1 MSDTAQAASTPRRA
15 SDSPVLVLAL
25 LALWLLATIGLR
37 PLLVPDEGRYASVAR
52 EMLLSGDWLVPRLD
66 GLPFF
71 HKPPLFYWLDAAA
84 MRLFGANQ
92 FAARLAPALGAF
104 AMGAALYL
112 ALRRWHGPRI
122 ALSALGVLATAPM
135 FFIGGQYA
143 NHDMLV
149 AGCIAVAVFGFAA
162 ASASGSRREWQIGW
176 AGCAL
181 ALLAKGLIGI
191 VLPLAV
197 VGPWLLARRRW
208 RAVAQGLHP
217 WSWLPALVVA
227 APWFVAM
234 QSRFPA
240 FFDYFVIEQHF
251 RRFTQTSFNNAQPF
265 WFFLAVLP
273 LFSLPW
279 SLAAPRALAHAW
291 RERGTAAGPWLGLY
305 GWWALVIVLFFSL
318 PSSKLV
324 GYVLPALAPW
334 CALLA
339 CGLAPLGRGWRLGM
353 LVAALLCLGVVTALT
368 LRSPHSGK
376 PAALALAAQ
385 RAPGEPVVFVED
397 MFYDLPFYARL
408 TEPVLV
414 ASDWRDPAIARS
426 DNWRKELADAARFD
440 AAAAQRVLFPLA
452 RLGTLSCRPGVNVWF
467 VSTAR
472 YRGAALDAVPGLETV
487 YLDRELKLQRAP
499 GRDCTR

>member
-1 MSDTAQAASTPRRA
+1 MSDTAEAASTPRQA
-15 SDSPVLVLAL
+15 FDSPAPILAL
-25 LALWLLATIGLR
+25 LALCLLATIGLR

-71 HKPPLFYWLDAAA
+71 HKPPLFYWLDALA
-84 MRLFGANQ
+84 MRLFGASQ

-104 AMGAALYL
+104 AMGTALYL
-112 ALRRWHGPRI
+112 ALRRWHGPRV
-122 ALSALGVLATAPM
+122 ALTALGVLATAPM

-234 QSRFPA
+234 QLRFPA

-273 LFSLPW
+273 LLTLPW
-279 SLAAPRALAHAW
+279 SLAAPRALARAW
-291 RERGTAAGPWLGLY
+291 RERGAAAGPWLGLY

-339 CGLAPLGRGWRLGM
+339 CGLAPIGRGWRLGM
-353 LVAALLCLGVVTALT
+353 VAAALLCLGVPTALT

-452 RLGTLSCRPGVNVWF
+452 RLATLTCRPGVNVWF
-467 VSTAR
+467 VSAAR

-499 GRDCTR
+499 GRDCAR

>member
-1 MSDTAQAASTPRRA
+1 LSDSAAAPPALQRIASTPR
-15 SDSPVLVLAL
+15 VLSL

-71 HKPPLFYWLDAAA
+71 HKPPLLYWLDAAA
-84 MRLFGANQ
+84 MQAFGANQ
-92 FAARLAPALGAF
+92 FAARVAPALGAL

-112 ALRRWHGPRI
+112 ALRRWHGRRV
-122 ALSALGVLATAPM
+122 ALTALGVLATAPM
-135 FFIGGQYA
+135 FFVGGQYA

-176 AGCAL
+176 IGCAL
-181 ALLAKGLIGI
+181 ALLSKGLIGI

-197 VGPWLLARRRW
+197 VGPWLLARRQW

-217 WSWLPALVVA
+217 WSWLPALALA

-234 QSRFPA
+234 QLRFPA

-251 RRFTQTSFNNAQPF
+251 RRFTQSSFNNAQPF
-265 WFFLAVLP
+265 WFFFAVLP
-273 LFSLPW
+273 LLTLPW
-279 SLAAPRALAHAW
+279 SLAAPRALTRAW
-291 RERGTAAGPWLGLY
+291 RERGSVAGPWLGLY

-318 PSSKLV
+318 PNSKLV

-339 CGLAPLGRGWRLGM
+339 CGLAPLARGWRVGM
-353 LVAALLCLGVVTALT
+353 AVAALLSLSVVGALA

-397 MFYDLPFYARL
+397 MFYDLPFYAGL
-408 TEPVLV
+408 TEPVLA
-414 ASDWRDPAIARS
+414 ASDWRDPAIART

-440 AAAAQRVLFPLA
+440 PVAAQRVLYPLE
-452 RLGTLSCRPGVNVWF
+452 RLAALPCRPGVNVWF

-487 YLDRELKLQRAP
+487 YADRQLKLQRAP
-499 GRDCTR
+499 GRDCTH